1 MMPCMSRSAAIIL
14 LSDQER
20 TTLQTWARSRI
31 QPQRL
36 VQRAQIILLAG
47 AGAENQDIAVRLR
60 VSRPTVQLWRER
72 FLALRTTGLEKDAP
86 RPGRIPPISD
96 QKRAAIVEATLHQP
110 PPNATHWSTRMMAE
124 AQGVSEATV
133 RRIWKQHDLKPH
145 RVSMFKVS
153 RDPQFVQKLTDVVG
167 LYLNPPDKALVLCVD
182 EKSQIQALD
191 RTQPGLPL
199 KPGRCGTMTHDYTRH
214 GTTTLFA
221 ALSTLDGTVIGDCMP
236 QHRHQ
241 EFIRFLKRLD
251 QQTPR
256 GRDLHLIV
264 DNYATHKHPRVG
276 HWLHRHPRFHLHF
289 TPTSCSWLNLVER
302 WFRNLTEQRLRRD
315 SFHNVQQL
323 IQTIGDYISGHN
335 QNPRIFVWS
344 APVERILT
352 KVTKCKEALDALH

>member
-1 MMPCMSRSAAIIL
+1 MSRSAAPIL
-14 LSDQER
+14 LSAQEH
-20 TTLQTWARSRI
+20 TTLQTWARSRT

-47 AGAENQDIAVRLR
+47 EGAENQDIAVRLC

-72 FLALRTTGLEKDAP
+72 FLALRTSGLEKDAP
-86 RPGRIPPISD
+86 RPGRIPSISD
-96 QKRAAIVEATLHQP
+96 HKRAAIVEATMHRQ
-110 PPNATHWSTRMMAE
+110 PPNATHWSTRVMAE
-124 AQGVSEATV
+124 SQGVSEATV

-145 RVSMFKVS
+145 RVSTSKVS
-153 RDPQFVQKLTDVVG
+153 RDPQFVQRLTDVIG

-182 EKSQIQALD
+182 EKSQIQVLD

-214 GTTTLFA
+214 RTTTLFA
-221 ALSTLDGTVIGDCMP
+221 ALSTLDGSVIGDFMP

-241 EFIRFLKRLD
+241 EFVRFLKRLD

-256 GRDLHLIV
+256 ERDLHLIV
-264 DNYATHKHPRVG
+264 DNYATHKHPRVE

-302 WFRNLTEQRLRRD
+302 WFRNLTERRLRPD
-315 SFHNVQQL
+315 SFHNVKVL
-323 IQTIGDYISGHN
+323 IQTIGAYISGHN

-352 KVTKCKEALDALH
+352 KVGKCKEALDALH